1 MKALIKIKEELCK
14 EYRILCRQYD
24 DKEAKIKKEYKK
36 KFGLKKDLFRI
47 ESNLEL
53 SKIGSRIEII
63 ANTID
68 AVDAKIKL
76 YSEIQS
82 NPNNNTASSSSI
94 IEAINNMKQ
103 VIEKDYQKL
112 DTLLEKEQLKREFN
126 IERKKGLAKYELEEY
141 ITSGAILGLTLIAIP
156 ANLFLSSLLPLSIP
170 AITTISCLIGAI
182 TTTILKVNYTNK
194 RIKLFKRLNNKL
206 KDEKLSETSQNTLQE
221 LDEIFEQISKKKTD
235 LTIMTTILKEQEKS
249 YEESKEQERKQ
260 TNTSL
265 THQEEYTEDYSKDDQ
280 IKLSLRK

>member
-24 DKEAKIKKEYKK
+24 DKEAKLRKEYKK

-94 IEAINNMKQ
+94 IEAINNIKQ

-112 DTLLEKEQLKREFN
+112 DILLEKEQLKREFN

-141 ITSGAILGLTLIAIP
+141 ITSGVILGLTLIAIP
-156 ANLFLSSLLPLSIP
+156 TNLFLGSLLPLSIP

-194 RIKLFKRLNNKL
+194 RIKLFKKLNNKL
-206 KDEKLSETSQNTLQE
+206 KDEKLSETSQNTFQE
-221 LDEIFEQISKKKTD
+221 LDEISEQISKKKTD
-235 LTIMTTILKEQEKS
+235 LTIMTAILKEQEKS
-249 YEESKEQERKQ
+249 YEAAKENEKNQIMNQ
-260 TNTSL
+260 TL
-265 THQEEYTEDYSKDDQ
+265 QKTHTEDYTQ
-280 IKLSLRK
+280 ETEIKLNLKK